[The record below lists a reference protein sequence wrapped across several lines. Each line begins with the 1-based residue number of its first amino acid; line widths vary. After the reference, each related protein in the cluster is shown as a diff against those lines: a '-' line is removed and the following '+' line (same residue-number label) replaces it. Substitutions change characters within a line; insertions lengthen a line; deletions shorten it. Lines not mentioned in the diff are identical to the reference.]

1 MKLAR
6 GCKLAL
12 EGAIEEFNI
21 VTLLQTVGS
30 SRLTGNLTVQ
40 DVANKARVSFLS
52 GKIIHAESTLGGDR
66 IGEILVRTHRLT
78 RPQLEQAYYIQRQ
91 AQQGRRLGSL
101 LLEMKLITDV
111 DLTMAVQV
119 QIMEVLSRLIT
130 WQRGR
135 FRFDFEPPATGALP
149 TTALDVDEVLSGQ
162 ISLLDD
168 LDPSFD
174 REAMLASVIALTPGQ
189 QRPPSERIT
198 VQGHE
203 WAVLSAVDGRSTV
216 AQIAERT
223 GFDPDHVCQIVADLL
238 GVGLVVRKSPEPGE
252 PTPTRHEPVLANLY
266 REAERDDEAL
276 AEAND
281 SRPNPA
287 TLVMDDEEMTR
298 IEQVL
303 EVLLTRTESSEICLI
318 GADGSIIARRGQA
331 LHRNYPS
338 LFALAAGI
346 FTSWHE
352 LGRYLGESKP
362 STLVYHGA
370 NINTCLSPVGQHAI
384 IMTLYHQNS
393 NTGLVNFWSK
403 EAAALI
409 ARVLS
414 QSATRTTR
422 DEGRRS
428 NIVTVDFRARAAE
441 KLDTMLNDS
450 KQEAG

>member
-1 MKLAR
+1 M
-6 GCKLAL
+6 AL

-21 VTLLQTVGS
+21 ISLLQTIGTS
-30 SRLTGNLTVQ
+30 GLTGNLTVQ

-52 GKIIHAESTLGGDR
+52 GKLIHAESTLGGDR

-91 AQQGRRLGSL
+91 QQQGRRLGSL
-101 LLEMKLITDV
+101 LLEMKLISAD

-119 QIMEVLSRLIT
+119 QIMEVMSRLVT

-149 TTALDVDEVLSGQ
+149 SAALDVDEVLSGQ
-162 ISLLDD
+162 ISLLDA
-168 LDPSFD
+168 LDPGYD
-174 REAMLASVIALTPGQ
+174 RDAMLAEVIALAPGQ
-189 QRPPSERIT
+189 QRPPSERVT

-203 WAVLSAVDGRSTV
+203 WAVLSMVDGRSTV
-216 AQIAERT
+216 AQIAEQT

-238 GVGLVVRKSPEPGE
+238 GVGLVMKKTPEQVAQMSSRPD
-252 PTPTRHEPVLANLY
+252 PMLANLY
-266 REAERDDEAL
+266 RETESDE
-276 AEAND
+276 EAPEQGND

-287 TLVMDDEEMTR
+287 TLVMDDGEMAR
-298 IEQVL
+298 VDQVL
-303 EVLLTRTESSEICLI
+303 EVLLTRSESSEVCLI

-331 LHRNYPS
+331 LHQNYPS

-370 NINTCLSPVGQHAI
+370 QINTCLSPVGQHAL

-403 EAAALI
+403 EAATII

-428 NIVTVDFRARAAE
+428 NIVTVDFRARAAQ
-441 KLDTMLNDS
+441 KLDTMLNDT